1 MASEEL
7 INKFK
12 NLITSVS
19 PDEFIEFRK
28 NHQGIGFILMYLYR
42 NQDKEVLS
50 GELASKLNVST
61 SRISTLLKKIESK
74 GMIVRKSSPI
84 DCRLTIVEITQKGK
98 EEIIKKQ
105 KEGEK
110 MLSQIID
117 YVGEEDLMEFF
128 RISKKMKEALKKE
141 KEEQDV

>member
-74 GMIVRKSSPI
+74 GMIVRKSSPT

-98 EEIIKKQ
+98 EEVIKKQ

-110 MLSQIID
+110 MISKIID

-128 RISKKMKEALKKE
+128 RISKKMKEACKKE
-141 KEEQDV
+141 KEE